1 MCTFR
6 SRIITCSLRA
16 ITCSLLAAPVIA
28 QPQTTPPARLSVEAG
43 QTALPRADL
52 RVTRV
57 QLFSSGVGYFECEG
71 SVSDDAAAELSF
83 RTDQINDIIKSLV
96 VQDFDGGSVSVVS
109 YASRD
114 PIEKTL
120 KSFGVDITGKPTLAA
135 LLDQLRGE
143 PIEIAGPRATKG
155 VILGVEKQKV
165 ALEGGSVIEHD
176 MLNVLTDTGIAQ
188 LKLSEVGGVRLA
200 NEKVSG
206 ELAKALATL
215 ASGHDADKKSVMIRF
230 DGSGKRRV
238 RAGYL
243 LEAPIWKT
251 SYRLVM
257 SEKDKPF
264 LQGWASVE
272 NATEAD
278 WRDVRLSL
286 ISGRPISFR
295 MDLYSPIYVP
305 RPEEKM
311 ELYASLRPP
320 EYEGGQLLDR
330 APDLQAEKLANY
342 RLKDASAGRA
352 RRGASVTAAEAPAPA
367 GGVAGAE
374 MDDVSLGIALANAG
388 VASVAQAEDAGELF
402 EYAIRAPVSL
412 ARQHSAML
420 PIVNAPIEAEKVSIY
435 NPATHAKYP
444 LNGLY
449 MTNSTGLS
457 LMQGPITIFD
467 SDVYAGDAKMPDI
480 KPAEK
485 RLLAYALDLAVEVMM
500 RGDPRPSELV
510 QVWIAK
516 GTLWYRY
523 KHVDARQYV
532 INNKDDAERSMII
545 EQVYGDEWKLVEPKE
560 PFERTQTLSR
570 FKLAVPP
577 GKSATL
583 PVVLEQVSN
592 ESVML
597 SDAGLDQIE
606 LYVRG
611 KNVSPK
617 LRDAL
622 NKVVELRTRL
632 DQTARARQ
640 ETERQFT
647 ESVQEQGRIRENLK
661 TLDRSSDTY
670 QRQLEKFGT
679 VESEI
684 DAARKK
690 RTDLQAAEEQQRRE
704 LETYLQSLDV
714 Q

>member
-1 MCTFR
+1 MCPCLTR
-6 SRIITCSLRA
+6 LVTPP
-16 ITCSLLAAPVIA
+16 LLAGVLLA
-28 QPQTTPPARLSVEAG
+28 QAQTTPPARLTVDQA
-43 QTALPRADL
+43 QAALPRADL

-71 SVSDDAAAELSF
+71 SVSDVAAAELSF

-96 VQDFDGGSVSVVS
+96 VQDFDGGNVSVVS

-143 PIEIAGPRATKG
+143 PIEISGPRVTKG
-155 VILGVEKQKV
+155 VVLGVEKQKI
-165 ALEGGSVIEHD
+165 ALEGGNVIEHD
-176 MLNVLTDTGIAQ
+176 LLNVLTDTGIVQ
-188 LKLSEVGGVRLA
+188 LKLSDVGGVRLA

-230 DGSGKRRV
+230 DGAGTRRV

-243 LEAPIWKT
+243 LEAPLWKT

-264 LQGWASVE
+264 LQGWATVE

-330 APDLQAEKLANY
+330 AKDVGGAEMKAAY
-342 RLKDASAGRA
+342 RFDAARGARA
-352 RRGASVTAAEAPAPA
+352 RRAATVTAAEAPAPA
-367 GGVAGAE
+367 GGAGAAE
-374 MDDVSLGIALANAG
+374 MDDLSLGVALANAG
-388 VASVAQAEDAGELF
+388 VTSVAQAEEAGELF

-420 PIVNAPIEAEKVSIY
+420 PIVNAPIDAEKVSIY
-435 NPATHAKYP
+435 NPATHTKYP

-467 SDVYAGDAKMPDI
+467 ADVYAGDAKMPDI

-485 RLLAYALDLAVEVMM
+485 RLLAYALDLALEVIM

-532 INNKDDAERSMII
+532 VSNKDDAERNVII
-545 EQVYGDEWKLVEPKE
+545 EQTYGDEWKLVEPKE
-560 PFERTQTLSR
+560 PFERTQSLSR
-570 FKLAVPP
+570 FRLAVPP

-592 ESVML
+592 ESVAL
-597 SDAGLDQIE
+597 SDVGLDQIE
-606 LYVRG
+606 LYARG

-617 LRDAL
+617 LREAL
-622 NKVVELRTRL
+622 SKVVEMRTRL

-640 ETERQFT
+640 ETERQFN

-661 TLDRSSDTY
+661 TLDRNSDTY
-670 QRQLEKFGT
+670 QRQLEKFSAI
-679 VESEI
+679 ESEI

-690 RTDLQAAEEQQRRE
+690 RVDLQAAEEQQRRE